1 MLRLPSFILFLLLV
15 THAQGISITPE
26 NVNRLE
32 TVAVFGGSITQPA
45 WSLDGNT
52 IAVAGTRG
60 IWLYDANDLQTPPRL
75 LEGHTR
81 EVTSLAFSP
90 DGEYL
95 ASGGADG
102 DILLWRVATDEHEVI
117 LARSDLGKAKAS
129 VTFSPDGRLLAVGS
143 GDMLLNDTVV
153 QLWDTEQQRHV
164 VTLDGHGKWITDVA
178 FNPQGTLLAS
188 VSLDGTIRLWA
199 VGDVISQREPTGC

>member
-1 MLRLPSFILFLLLV
+1 MWRLMMLRLPSFILFLLLV

-26 NVNRLE
+26 NANRLE

-102 DILLWRVATDEHEVI
+102 D
-117 LARSDLGKAKAS
+117 
-129 VTFSPDGRLLAVGS
+129 
-143 GDMLLNDTVV
+143 
-153 QLWDTEQQRHV
+153 
-164 VTLDGHGKWITDVA
+164 
-178 FNPQGTLLAS
+178 
-188 VSLDGTIRLWA
+188 
-199 VGDVISQREPTGC
+199 